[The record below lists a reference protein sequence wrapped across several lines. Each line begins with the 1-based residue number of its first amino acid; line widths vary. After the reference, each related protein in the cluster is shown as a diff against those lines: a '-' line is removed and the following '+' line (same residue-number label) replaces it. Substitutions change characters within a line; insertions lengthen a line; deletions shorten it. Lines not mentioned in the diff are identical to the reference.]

1 MGYKSRSAAMAALAE
16 EIGATPSVKE
26 LPDVTAADE
35 GDVLKVGS
43 DGKWGKGEIALE
55 LPAVDNDDNG
65 KVLTVVEGAWAE
77 ADPASPLPAV
87 TAADEGKVLTVNS
100 QGEWAAAALPAA
112 AETPG
117 E

>member
-1 MGYKSRSAAMAALAE
+1 MGYKNRAAALTALAA

-55 LPAVDNDDNG
+55 LPAV
-65 KVLTVVEGAWAE
+65 T
-77 ADPASPLPAV
+77 S
-87 TAADEGKVLTVNS
+87 ADEGKVLTVS
-100 QGEWAAAALPAA
+100 AAGEWEAADLP
-112 AETPG
+112 T
-117 E
+117 

>member
-1 MGYKSRSAAMAALAE
+1 MGYKNRAAAMAALAE

-55 LPAVDNDDNG
+55 LPEVTAANNG
-65 KVLTVVEGAWAE
+65 QVLTVVEGAWA
-77 ADPASPLPAV
+77 
-87 TAADEGKVLTVNS
+87 
-100 QGEWAAAALPAA
+100 AAALPTTEE
-112 AETPG
+112 AEPET
-117 E
+117 

>member
-1 MGYKSRSAAMAALAE
+1 MGYKSRAAAMTALAA

-55 LPAVDNDDNG
+55 LPEVSSSNNG
-65 KVLTVVEGAWAE
+65 QVLTVV
-77 ADPASPLPAV
+77 
-87 TAADEGKVLTVNS
+87 N
-100 QGEWAAAALPAA
+100 GEWAAAALP
-112 AETPG
+112 E
-117 E
+117 